1 MSDNKFI
8 LADINESDGIAWLTL
23 NRPEK
28 KNALERRS
36 TERACRA
43 FFALSPTTT
52 RFAASSP
59 AGAGGSYSSGRDL
72 YDMRGQENRR
82 RTRGIGGVAEIVD
95 IMRKLPQVT
104 VAKVRGWCL
113 GGGLAMINGHDLVIS
128 SDSAKFG
135 MPEVIRG
142 SYGATA
148 TPSLFHAGIP
158 FKKAFYISLTGRNLT
173 GVEAERV
180 GLVSQVVAEKEL
192 DGFVETLAKEI
203 GSRNGATLENAK
215 IAAYMQKICLST
227 WPCGPMT
234 WSQHRLRYYTN
245 PLNDVEGYLQSQK
258 GGASGEIR
266 EAGGPEISM
275 PGFDWLDVRPLS
287 LVFRRE
293 SRADQQ
299 SKKVDFLE
307 NYLNVFAF
315 RAVHIV
321 PATLRSG
328 GG

>member
-1 MSDNKFI
+1 MPDNKFMI
-8 LADINESDGIAWLTL
+8 ANIDEKDGIAWLTL

-28 KNALERRS
+28 KNALSVALLAEVSNVLRS
-36 TERACRA
+36 LAENDKIRCIV
-43 FFALSPTTT
+43 TT
-52 RFAASSP
+52 
-59 AGAGGSYSSGRDL
+59 GAGDSYSSGRDL
-72 YDMRGQENRR
+72 YDMRGQDNRR
-82 RTRGIGGVAEIVD
+82 RTRGFGGVAEIVD

-113 GGGLAMINGHDLVIS
+113 GGGLALINGHDLVIS

-173 GVEAERV
+173 GIEAERV

-215 IAAYMQKICLST
+215 IAAYMQKDL
-227 WPCGPMT
+227 PFDMALRADDLV
-234 WSQHRLRYYTN
+234 QHRLRYYTN

-258 GGASGEIR
+258 GGASVKYVK
-266 EAGGPEISM
+266 PE
-275 PGFDWLDVRPLS
+275 DR
-287 LVFRRE
+287 
-293 SRADQQ
+293 
-299 SKKVDFLE
+299 K
-307 NYLNVFAF
+307 
-315 RAVHIV
+315 
-321 PATLRSG
+321 
-328 GG
+328 